1 MLQHTCHYFLI
12 PLFFVAYS
20 ILYSLDLHSYH
31 RQNVHRDP
39 VEFIKATPH
48 SCLSQALIDVTYRL
62 EDEMLWL
69 NGGININNNIKK
81 KRINVT
87 LTGTRRNI
95 CAVQVTL

>member
-1 MLQHTCHYFLI
+1 MVQHTCHYFHII

-81 KRINVT
+81 RINVT

-95 CAVQVTL
+95 YAVQVTL

>member
-1 MLQHTCHYFLI
+1 MLQNTCHYFHII

-81 KRINVT
+81 KNKCDIN
-87 LTGTRRNI
+87 GH
-95 CAVQVTL
+95 